1 MHDAISCQIV
11 AFCSEPGGQERF
23 QCSGAAVFGNGV
35 SEIFAG
41 RKSILKLTGRK
52 EMAEAFVNFLKN
64 FDTVY
69 HFNGQQVVTID
80 GEH

>member
-1 MHDAISCQIV
+1 
-11 AFCSEPGGQERF
+11 
-23 QCSGAAVFGNGV
+23 
-35 SEIFAG
+35 
-41 RKSILKLTGRK
+41 
-52 EMAEAFVNFLKN
+52 MAEAFVNFLKN